1 MGSKKQFSWN
11 SLPFPFSPYCN
22 NGPIS
27 SQTKK
32 YNNPTVGGGCKSKS
46 FKIYFSLHKS
56 GSINSITNNL
66 FVMSYRSR
74 GI

>member
-32 YNNPTVGGGCKSKS
+32 YNNPTGGANPNHLKSILLYTKVG
-46 FKIYFSLHKS
+46 L
-56 GSINSITNNL
+56 SI
-66 FVMSYRSR
+66 V
-74 GI
+74 